1 MGPGYRPGYP
11 ECEVKSMKTFRR
23 AGMRMAM
30 IAICCGTLCAIP
42 VVAQDTAP
50 ATAAPQG
57 GSETHGK
64 RGDMTAML
72 TKRLNLTPDQQTQV
86 KAINDDS
93 RSQMMALR
101 NDTSTPQADKRAKM
115 MDIRKSSDDKIRAIL
130 TPDQQTKFD
139 AMQAK
144 MKDRMKERQQGGEAA
159 PQ

>member
-1 MGPGYRPGYP
+1 MTIT
-11 ECEVKSMKTFRR
+11 MFRK
-23 AGMRMAM
+23 AGMR
-30 IAICCGTLCAIP
+30 IATVALCSGVLCALP
-42 VVAQDTAP
+42 MMAQDTAP
-50 ATAAPQG
+50 AASAQG
-57 GSETHGK
+57 AEGHGR

-72 TKRLNLTPDQQTQV
+72 TKQLNLTPDQQTQV

-115 MDIRKSSDDKIRAIL
+115 MDIRKSSDDKIRALL
-130 TPDQQTKFD
+130 TDEQKTKFD

-144 MKDRMKERQQGGEAA
+144 MQERMKEHRQGAPGGEAP